1 MKRALV
7 SLLALG
13 LGFGPALAQVNTVSQ
28 LGLTTGY
35 LAKNTYTAAFIGLVP
50 AASTTDLLCI
60 SGSATKTI
68 RLQRIRLSG
77 TAGTLISVPVT
88 VLRRASLDSGGTAAS
103 TTANPANTIQSMDPS
118 TYPVSAATATV
129 ISYTANPTINDTS
142 PTYIDSASLT
152 LPTTAAG
159 TVIFPATFDFGVYI
173 EDLIAAPTL
182 RGTAQQICVNLN
194 STSPSSGLING
205 TIVWTEE

>member
-13 LGFGPALAQVNTVSQ
+13 LGFGPALAQVNTVPQ
-28 LGLTTGY
+28 TGLTTGY
-35 LAKNTYTAAFIGLVP
+35 LAKNTYTAAFVGLTP
-50 AASTTDLLCI
+50 ASSATDLICI

-103 TTANPANTIQSMDPS
+103 TTANPANTIQSMDPTS
-118 TYPVSAATATV
+118 YPVSAATATV

-142 PTYIDSASLT
+142 PTYIDSASITLT
-152 LPTTAAG
+152 GTATS
-159 TVIFPATFDFGVYI
+159 TVIVPATFDFGVYI

-194 STSPSSGLING
+194 STSISTGLING

>member
-13 LGFGPALAQVNTVSQ
+13 LGFGPALAQVNTVPQ
-28 LGLTTGY
+28 TGLTTGY
-35 LAKNTYTAAFIGLVP
+35 LAKNTYTAAFVGLTP
-50 AASTTDLLCI
+50 ASSATDLICI

-77 TAGTLISVPVT
+77 TAATLITAPFT
-88 VLRRASLDSGGTAAS
+88 ILRRASLDSGGTS
-103 TTANPANTIQSMDPS
+103 PGTIANPANTIQSMDPS
-118 TYPVSAATATV
+118 TYPVSAATATLV
-129 ISYTANPTINDTS
+129 SYTANPTINDTS
-142 PTYIDSASLT
+142 PTYIDSASITLT
-152 LPTTAAG
+152 GTATS
-159 TVIFPATFDFGVYI
+159 TVIVPATFDFGVYI

-194 STSPSSGLING
+194 STSISTGLING

>member
-13 LGFGPALAQVNTVSQ
+13 LGFGPALAQVNTVPQ
-28 LGLTTGY
+28 TGLTTGY
-35 LAKNTYTAAFIGLVP
+35 LAKNTYTAAFVGLTP
-50 AASTTDLLCI
+50 ASSATDLICI

-77 TAGTLISVPVT
+77 TAATLITAPFT
-88 VLRRASLDSGGTAAS
+88 ILRRASLDSGGTAAS

-118 TYPVSAATATV
+118 TYPVSAATATLV
-129 ISYTANPTINDTS
+129 SYTANPTINDTS
-142 PTYIDSASLT
+142 PTYIDSASITLT
-152 LPTTAAG
+152 GTATS
-159 TVIFPATFDFGVYI
+159 TVIVPATFDFGVYI

-194 STSPSSGLING
+194 STSISTGLING

>member
-13 LGFGPALAQVNTVSQ
+13 LGFGPALAQVNTVPQ
-28 LGLTTGY
+28 TGLATGY
-35 LAKNTYTAAFIGLVP
+35 LAKNTYTAAFVGLTPP
-50 AASTTDLLCI
+50 ASATDLICI

-77 TAGTLISVPVT
+77 TAATLITAPFT
-88 VLRRASLDSGGTAAS
+88 ILRRASLDSGGTAAS

-118 TYPVSAATATV
+118 SYPVSAATATLV
-129 ISYTANPTINDTS
+129 SYTANPTINDTS
-142 PTYIDSASLT
+142 PTYIDSASITLT
-152 LPTTAAG
+152 GTATS
-159 TVIFPATFDFGVYI
+159 TVIVPATFDFGVYI

-194 STSPSSGLING
+194 STSISTGLING

>member
-13 LGFGPALAQVNTVSQ
+13 LGFGPALAQVNTVPQ
-28 LGLTTGY
+28 IGLATGY
-35 LAKNTYTAAFIGLVP
+35 LAKNTYTAAFIGLAP
-50 AASTTDLLCI
+50 AASATDLICI

-77 TAGTLISVPVT
+77 TAATLITAPFT
-88 VLRRASLDSGGTAAS
+88 ILRRASLDSGGTS
-103 TTANPANTIQSMDPS
+103 PGTIANPANTIQSMDPS
-118 TYPVSAATATV
+118 TYPVSAATATLV
-129 ISYTANPTINDTS
+129 SYTANPTINDTS
-142 PTYIDSASLT
+142 PTYIDSASITLT
-152 LPTTAAG
+152 GTATS
-159 TVIFPATFDFGVYI
+159 TVIVPATFDFGVYI